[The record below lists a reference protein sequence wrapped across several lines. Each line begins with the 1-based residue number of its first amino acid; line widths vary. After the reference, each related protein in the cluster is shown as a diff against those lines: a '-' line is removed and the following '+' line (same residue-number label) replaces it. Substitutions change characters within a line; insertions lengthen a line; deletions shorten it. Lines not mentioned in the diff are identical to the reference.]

1 MVRTSTVT
9 ARSFMVLMPGK
20 VTCEQVG
27 LGENTGADRPQ
38 PIPGT
43 PTQVLVPTRPLPPS
57 PRLKPGLL
65 DAAHSWYPLAYLV
78 NASVPADWGTGLCLV
93 WVGRLP
99 HSLSGDQ
106 DCGLLGQGPHRS
118 EQGGAGGGE
127 GEPVGRS
134 W

>member
-78 NASVPADWGTGLCLV
+78 NASVPADWGDWSVSGL
-93 WVGRLP
+93 
-99 HSLSGDQ
+99 
-106 DCGLLGQGPHRS
+106 
-118 EQGGAGGGE
+118 GGE
-127 GEPVGRS
+127 ASPLPVR
-134 W
+134 